1 MPTFRQTNTLKPT
14 ADQFNELFDLR
25 ANTFWK
31 YGAYSWVDPKTIYA
45 NVTEMRDDLR
55 ELLFSTSTFWQ
66 MFWEDDT
73 LLGFRSFE
81 PCYVNTL
88 GVPAVSY
95 NSPFNS
101 MFESGWEQT
110 TLKNNIAISRPS
122 PSIGDVTWAWT
133 RPEVSPIWN
142 NNDGETFYEAMREYA
157 FERAYSTAYGSLQ
170 KQLLWNNRH
179 LETIKYD
186 IWLKYGFKYDGEVK
200 ESGFNVDDSETTI
213 YRLIG
218 GDSLGWPRYHAL
230 YHKDNVERPEY
241 VARPHMETLD
251 DATEPP
257 APVPIPTV

>member
-81 PCYVNTL
+81 PCTVNTL
-88 GVPAVSY
+88 GVPAASY

-101 MFESGWEQT
+101 MFESGWEET
-110 TLKNNIAISRPS
+110 TLKNNIAISRTS
-122 PSIGDVTWAWT
+122 PSMGDVTWAWT

-142 NNDGETFYEAMREYA
+142 NDDGESFYQAMHEYA

-170 KQLLWNNRH
+170 KQLIWNNRH

-186 IWLKYGFKYDGEVK
+186 IFLKYGFKYDN
-200 ESGFNVDDSETTI
+200 ESRAYLRSVSSEDVVQKIRKNLKNTKGPFNTKVLDK
-213 YRLIG
+213 L
-218 GDSLGWPRYHAL
+218 LGKSWIEPRYL
-230 YHKDNVERPEY
+230 KKF
-241 VARPHMETLD
+241 
-251 DATEPP
+251 
-257 APVPIPTV
+257 